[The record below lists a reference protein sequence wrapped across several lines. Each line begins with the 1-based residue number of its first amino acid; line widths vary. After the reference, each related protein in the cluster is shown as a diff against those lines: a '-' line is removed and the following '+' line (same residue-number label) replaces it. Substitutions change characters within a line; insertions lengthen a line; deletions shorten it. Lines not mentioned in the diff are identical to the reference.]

1 MQSDFRAGE
10 YGPVELSGAGGMSA
24 ARRAN
29 PEMRRRRFLELS
41 LGLAAGGL
49 AASAAR
55 AEDYPARVVTLVV
68 PFTPGGSADF
78 LGRIVGDQIAHGLGQ
93 PVVIDNRPGAG
104 GSVGSAVVAKA
115 EPDGYTLLLGHIGT
129 LAFNPSLYPKLPYD
143 PVSSFAPISMAARLP
158 NVLVVNPSVP
168 VQSVSELIDYAR
180 AHPGELN
187 YSSGGNGSAAHIA
200 MAAFA
205 SAAEIDLV
213 HVPYKG
219 TAPGVTDLIGGRV
232 QLTMTGGPA
241 VLPLARAGKLR
252 ALAVSSATRLAA
264 EPELPTIAEA
274 ALPGFEASQW
284 YGIVAPAGTPDPIV
298 QRLNAAVRQ
307 AMASPEVVTK
317 LASEGA
323 DPWLTTPPEF
333 SEIIATDI
341 ARWGQLIRDNGIQVQ

>member
-1 MQSDFRAGE
+1 
-10 YGPVELSGAGGMSA
+10 
-24 ARRAN
+24 
-29 PEMRRRRFLELS
+29 MRRRLFLGVS
-41 LGLAAGGL
+41 LGLAAAGG
-49 AASAAR
+49 AASVVR
-55 AEDYPARVVTLVV
+55 AEDYPSGAVTLVV

-104 GSVGSAVVAKA
+104 GSVGSALVAKA
-115 EPDGYTLLLGHIGT
+115 DPDGHTLLLGHIGT

-143 PVSSFAPISMAARLP
+143 PVADFAPVSVVARLP
-158 NVLVVNPSVP
+158 NVLVVNPEVP
-168 VQSVSELIDYAR
+168 ANSVSELIDYAR
-180 AHPGELN
+180 QHPGELN

-205 SAAEIDLV
+205 SAAGLDLV

-241 VLPLARAGKLR
+241 VLPFARAGKLR
-252 ALAVSSATRLAA
+252 ALAVSSATRLAS

-284 YGIVAPAGTPDPIV
+284 YGIVAPAGTPEPIV

-307 AMASPEVVTK
+307 AMASPEVAAK
-317 LASEGA
+317 LANEGA
-323 DPWLTTPPEF
+323 EPWPTSPAEF
-333 SEIIATDI
+333 HDLIAADI